1 MSMGQ
6 EGQALV
12 QEPPVELTGHRRST
26 SGHPLERAVQDHGA
40 LLACIA
46 RRLCRNTCDADD
58 LVHDTYERALR
69 GWHLYSDRRCVRAWL
84 VAILQH
90 RFIDRCR
97 RARRRPPLAAID
109 DVKDADL
116 VAAEP
121 DAPERAS
128 ITPETLEAA
137 LATLGDQFR
146 RVYELRVRG
155 RSYDEIAAELGI
167 AKGTVG
173 TRLIRARERIRHA
186 LETETEG
193 RRGPPRR
200 PPRPRRPALPRA
212 PASPQLALQVA

>member
-1 MSMGQ
+1 MGQ
-6 EGQALV
+6 EGQPLF
-12 QEPPVELTGHRRST
+12 QEPPVRLTGHRHSA
-26 SGHPLERAVQDHGA
+26 SGHPLEQAVQDHGA

-46 RRLCRNTCDADD
+46 RRLCGNACDADD

-97 RARRRPPLAAID
+97 RARRRPPVAAID

-121 DAPERAS
+121 EPPERAA
-128 ITPETLEAA
+128 IAPETLEAA
-137 LATLGDQFR
+137 LATVGDEFR
-146 RVYELRVRG
+146 RVYELRACG

-173 TRLIRARERIRHA
+173 TRLIRARERIRDA
-186 LETETEG
+186 LAAEAEG
-193 RRGPPRR
+193 RAPRR
-200 PPRPRRPALPRA
+200 RTARPRRPTPPRA
-212 PASPQLALQVA
+212 PAVPQLALRVA

>member
-1 MSMGQ
+1 MGQ

-12 QEPPVELTGHRRST
+12 QEPPVGLTGHRHSA

-121 DAPERAS
+121 EPPARAS
-128 ITPETLEAA
+128 IPPEMLEAA
-137 LATLGDQFR
+137 LATLGDEFR
-146 RVYELRVRG
+146 RDYEHRARG

-173 TRLIRARERIRHA
+173 TRLIRARERIRDA
-186 LETETEG
+186 LAVETEG
-193 RRGPPRR
+193 RRTPRR
-200 PPRPRRPALPRA
+200 RTSRPRRPASSRA
-212 PASPQLALQVA
+212 PAAPQLALQGA